1 MEKLKIEGN
10 ELFKSNKYEEALE
23 KYKEG
28 IELIEEKDDINLSI
42 LHSNISATLCK
53 MEKYNEALEHAVAS
67 TRCRPDWFKAWYRLS
82 MVLYKLEKYEQAEKS
97 IEKTLECCK
106 KEKIEEKFITDLQA
120 QILQKLNSK
129 PEEENKD
136 QENLDYKVL
145 DEAMNREQQ
154 ESGKKM
160 PDLNN
165 MMPMMNDMLQNDMI
179 KNKLSDPKFQEK
191 ILRSQSN
198 PFEMLADPDMKDI
211 MGEMMKNININR

>member
-1 MEKLKIEGN
+1 
-10 ELFKSNKYEEALE
+10 
-23 KYKEG
+23 
-28 IELIEEKDDINLSI
+28 
-42 LHSNISATLCK
+42 
-53 MEKYNEALEHAVAS
+53 
-67 TRCRPDWFKAWYRLS
+67 
-82 MVLYKLEKYEQAEKS
+82 
-97 IEKTLECCK
+97 
-106 KEKIEEKFITDLQA
+106 
-120 QILQKLNSK
+120 
-129 PEEENKD
+129 
-136 QENLDYKVL
+136 
-145 DEAMNREQQ
+145 MNREQQ